1 MPARPDT
8 LSAFGAPA
16 RRGVWGCVA
25 LVAAAAVFGLL
36 HLWFTLG
43 PGILSP
49 SDPFW
54 TLPLNDTSVAM
65 LGAEA
70 FARDPAWHFPLASTS
85 RLLSGGQAISIVY
98 TDSAPWIVVL
108 LKALGLGVEDVSG
121 IGMVAALAV
130 VLQPV
135 AFALLLMALGV
146 RRVESVLIGA
156 FLGSMLPA
164 WYLRGVWHVALWSHW
179 VVVLALA
186 VAAWAVRKGV
196 SNWVIAGLAGLG
208 ALSIG
213 IHAYLFVMVA
223 AIAAGALLADVA
235 RLGLKAVPRA
245 AAGLAIFL
253 AASGLAA
260 WVLGY
265 ASGGG
270 VDGFGL
276 FSMNLLSPLVPQRS
290 GIAQTLLGDARPFL
304 DATGRQY
311 EGFNYLGGGI
321 LRCLG
326 LAAWLFV
333 RRRGPGADWRAAA
346 PLIAALLALTALA
359 LSNKV
364 YAGHRLLLDVP
375 VPAPLMALF
384 NEVRSSGRLFW
395 PVAYALLAVSILALD
410 RAPKRMLVGLG
421 LAVALGL
428 QFADTRI
435 LRWSLGESY
444 KPSGQPALFDA
455 GPWKR
460 GPFSGHNLRVLPSYL
475 CTAAGVDHETVRQA
489 ALAAERGGG
498 VVHGGPVAR
507 FDTDR
512 CAAETAQHVIPAE
525 TDIWI
530 DLLMTQSLP
539 ASMSAEAARS
549 EQCMAIPR
557 GFLCGQAV
565 AETKAARVQ

>member
-1 MPARPDT
+1 
-8 LSAFGAPA
+8 
-16 RRGVWGCVA
+16 
-25 LVAAAAVFGLL
+25 
-36 HLWFTLG
+36 
-43 PGILSP
+43 
-49 SDPFW
+49 
-54 TLPLNDTSVAM
+54 
-65 LGAEA
+65 
-70 FARDPAWHFPLASTS
+70 
-85 RLLSGGQAISIVY
+85 
-98 TDSAPWIVVL
+98 
-108 LKALGLGVEDVSG
+108 
-121 IGMVAALAV
+121 LAV

-156 FLGSMLPA
+156 LLGSMLPA

-196 SNWVIAGLAGLG
+196 SMWVIGGLAGLG

-245 AAGLAIFL
+245 AAGLAVFL

-276 FSMNLLSPLVPQRS
+276 FSMNLLSPFVPQKS
-290 GIAQTLLGDARPFL
+290 GIAQMLLGDPRPFL

-321 LRCLG
+321 LLCLG

-375 VPAPLMALF
+375 VPAPLMALL

-410 RAPKRMLVGLG
+410 RAPKRLLVGLG

-428 QFADTRI
+428 QFTDTKI
-435 LRWSLGESY
+435 LRWSLGEGF
-444 KPSGQPALFDA
+444 KPGSQPPVFDA
-455 GPWKR
+455 GPWKPGR
-460 GPFSGHNLRVLPSYL
+460 PFAGHDLRVLPSYL
-475 CTAAGVDHETVRQA
+475 CTVGDDHEVARQA

-498 VVHGGPVAR
+498 VVDGGPVAR
-507 FDTDR
+507 FDTDQ
-512 CAAETAQHVIPAE
+512 CAGEAAQRAFAVETGSR
-525 TDIWI
+525 I
-530 DLLMTQSLP
+530 DLLLTQSLP
-539 ASMSAEAARS
+539 LAVTTEAARS
-549 EQCMAIPR
+549 DQCMAVPR
-557 GFLCGQAV
+557 GFLCGPTVAQAR
-565 AETKAARVQ
+565 AARLIAP